1 MNKNISKIAFIIGLA
16 FSIASIVLAT
26 DYGLSPQLN
35 TVIDNLKRILQAI
48 GIIIAA
54 FGIIYGGFQ
63 IITAGGSSEK
73 VESGRKWIMYAIVG
87 LVIVLIG
94 WLLTGIA
101 CYIGTGNWTCPS
113 TPLY

>member
-1 MNKNISKIAFIIGLA
+1 MNKNISKIAFITGLA
-16 FSIASIVLAT
+16 FSIASVALAVT
-26 DYGLSPQLN
+26 NYGLSPELN
-35 TVIDNLKRILQAI
+35 AVIDNLKRILQAI
-48 GIIIAA
+48 GIIIAG

-73 VESGRKWIMYAIVG
+73 VETGRKWIMYAIVG

-113 TPLY
+113 TP